1 MLRKTIFGFL
11 LLAVVFAG
19 GCQKQASETKV
30 LPTATDENANL
41 PTSIPVPPTVSPIAH
56 TSTPAEAQPTAT
68 DTPAP
73 VLPTA
78 TDNPELSLPPAPMAG
93 SPAPDLTLP
102 DLANNEHRLSDFEGQ
117 MVLLNF
123 WATW

>member
-19 GCQKQASETKV
+19 GCQEQASETKV
-30 LPTATDENANL
+30 FPTATDENANL

-56 TSTPAEAQPTAT
+56 TS
-68 DTPAP
+68 TPAP